1 MIVHSE
7 IYIPMIL
14 ITAALAV
21 FGTILIAARI
31 RILTLASFIFLSLA
45 STLTGILHYLSY
57 STIQFDTWRYVPP
70 IIDGN
75 HASIGILLCPLFI
88 IIMFFTILSFLNYCV
103 ESINY
108 EFDFKSVVVDLSA
121 FTWAYCFLYFLPC
134 IMEEYS
140 LLSGYGVVDYALSDM
155 LEFTTCCIK
164 WLVVAMFLT
173 KTFNILMNDERFKTD
188 VKKVNV
194 YINDK
199 LK

>member
-21 FGTILIAARI
+21 FGTILIAARS
-31 RILTLASFIFLSLA
+31 RIATLASFILLSLA
-45 STLTGILHYLSY
+45 STLTGVLHYLSY
-57 STIQFDTWRYVPP
+57 SIIQFETWRYVPP
-70 IIDGN
+70 IMDGD

-108 EFDFKSVVVDLSA
+108 EFDLKSTVVDLLTFA
-121 FTWAYCFLYFLPC
+121 WAYCFLYFLPS
-134 IMEEYS
+134 IMNEYS
-140 LLSGYGVVDYALSDM
+140 LLSGYSVVDHVLSDM
-155 LEFTTCCIK
+155 LEFTTFCIK
-164 WLVVAMFLT
+164 WLAVAMLLT
-173 KTFNILMNDERFKTD
+173 KAFNILMNYERFKTN
-188 VKKVNV
+188 VKKVKM